1 MADDL
6 AKDIIR
12 RQERLKAGRGVFES
26 HWQEIAELV
35 HPMRADFLGPRTPG
49 EKRSRHGATPPAR
62 WASHAP
68 GARHRPRRSPSWR
81 ESGSWTRSFS
91 WSAPTPCRTRTA

>member
-49 EKRSRHGATPPAR
+49 EKRSQKIFDGTAGLAAQNLAAGLGGSTGIRPRPPAR
-62 WASHAP
+62 
-68 GARHRPRRSPSWR
+68 RRSPPWQKKSER
-81 ESGSWTRSFS
+81 R
-91 WSAPTPCRTRTA
+91 